1 MWGRRGVT
9 GQQDIDFGFRFSIS
23 SILPASALAVVFT
36 PGENIDGL
44 NTALNIT
51 SLIFKYFLNSMYFK
65 NRLVSASGTVV
76 LAPGGDSWP
85 IVARQGRQQLGR
97 ALQLG
102 PTAGPMWLFHW

>member
-9 GQQDIDFGFRFSIS
+9 GQQDIDFGFHFSIS

-44 NTALNIT
+44 NTASNLT
-51 SLIFKYFLNSMYFK
+51 SLNFKYFLNNMYFK

-76 LAPGGDSWP
+76 LAPGGDSWAN
-85 IVARQGRQQLGR
+85 VAQQGRRQLGW
-97 ALQLG
+97 AL
-102 PTAGPMWLFHW
+102 